1 MEKLN
6 QNQRIILSLY
16 IVWTFIHLIF
26 LTIAENISSPSIKYF
41 WPFKMGEGW
50 TIIDGIPQFYDLTE
64 FLVYVGSP
72 IIIYIIYI
80 LIKKKN

>member
-26 LTIAENISSPSIKYF
+26 LTIAERDSPDYF
-41 WPFKMGEGW
+41 WPFQIGLNR
-50 TIIDGIPQFYDLTE
+50 TITEAIPVFYDCSG

-72 IIIYIIYI
+72 IIIYIVYI

>member
-16 IVWTFIHLIF
+16 ILWTFMQLIF
-26 LTIAENISSPSIKYF
+26 LTIARRDSPDYF
-41 WPFKMGEGW
+41 WPFQIGENR
-50 TIIDGIPQFYDLTE
+50 TILEAIPLFYDYSE

-72 IIIYIIYI
+72 IIIYLIYI

>member
-16 IVWTFIHLIF
+16 ILWTFMHLIF
-26 LTIAENISSPSIKYF
+26 LTIAERDSPDYF
-41 WPFKMGEGW
+41 WPFQIGQNR
-50 TIIDGIPQFYDLTE
+50 TILEAIPVFYDFSE